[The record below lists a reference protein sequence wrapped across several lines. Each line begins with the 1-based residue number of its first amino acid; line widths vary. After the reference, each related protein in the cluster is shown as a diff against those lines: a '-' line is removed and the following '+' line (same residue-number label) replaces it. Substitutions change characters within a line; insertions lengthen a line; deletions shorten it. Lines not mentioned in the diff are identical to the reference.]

1 MTRRLCGIAFL
12 VLACACEKPAAV
24 QPEANP
30 EPVVVY
36 AAYADEEYLRALF
49 DAFTRETGVRVTL
62 RHASEDQNVRDV
74 IGNTGSPAADVL
86 LTAAVSGIW
95 TAADEGALRPLQSP
109 VIEKSVPAVLRD
121 PDGYWV
127 ATAAELGVTAAR
139 LGTAEGVSDLAELA
153 DPAFAGKLCLSI
165 STNAINRG
173 VIAALIADH
182 GTRPAELIVRGW
194 MRNLARPPYASEA
207 QLLAAIAAGSCSLGL
222 VSEKAARNA
231 RMEILLPEPA
241 VAAIQ
246 AAGIARHARSP
257 EAAKRLIEWFIGADV
272 QLAHAEARGHFAV
285 NPGAM
290 DEEFPDIRHPSI
302 AGAYDLDA
310 ARLAERVG
318 WR

>member
-1 MTRRLCGIAFL
+1 VTRQVCGIAVL
-12 VLACACEKPAAV
+12 VLACACEKPDAV
-24 QPEANP
+24 QQEANP

-36 AAYADEEYLRALF
+36 AAYADEEYLRGLF
-49 DAFTRETGVRVTL
+49 TGLTRETGVRVTL
-62 RHASEDQNVRDV
+62 RHANEDRNVRDV
-74 IGNTGSPAADVL
+74 VGNTGSPAADVL
-86 LTAAVSGIW
+86 LTATVSGIW

-109 VIEKSVPAVLRD
+109 LIDKSVPAVLRD

-127 ATAAELGVTAAR
+127 ATAAEVAVMAAR
-139 LGTAEGVSDLAELA
+139 PGTAEGVSDFSELA
-153 DPAFAGKLCLSI
+153 DPGLAGKLCLSI

-173 VIAALIADH
+173 VIAQLIANH

-207 QLLAAIAAGSCSLGL
+207 QLLAAIAAGSCTLGL
-222 VSEKAARNA
+222 VSESAARDG
-231 RMEILLPEPA
+231 RMEISMPEPA
-241 VAAIQ
+241 VAAIH
-246 AAGIARHARSP
+246 AAGVARHARSP
-257 EAAKRLIEWFIGADV
+257 EAAKRLIEWLIGADV

-290 DEEFPDIRHPSI
+290 EEVLPEIRHPSI
-302 AGAYDLDA
+302 AGVYDLDA